1 MLRPELVGGQ
11 PVLVCDAERNPKSFP
26 TFPLEPLLG
35 LSWSLPCDAPLSQL
49 PSQSSTATVKCNL
62 TVSAGAGIPSP
73 AQPLSTGTLQALPFL
88 HVLGTHGNPSF
99 QQS

>member
-1 MLRPELVGGQ
+1 M
-11 PVLVCDAERNPKSFP
+11 LVCDTERNPKSFP